1 MKFYS
6 TLPIT
11 ALLALT
17 IVQLAMYWQVIPP
30 GLEMLEAL
38 QGAMGQWF
46 MPLIF
51 LVILAESIIY
61 VGFYF
66 PGQFFAVVLVILSNP
81 SVVDIIWLT
90 VSMVAAATLGSLI
103 NYQLGKAIKSQPHED
118 RQFKLRNLLL
128 AMIHM
133 NALAFFMFNQ
143 GAERRSIK
151 IVWLAGLINLPYY
164 LLLITGTAL
173 LSEQIM
179 QVAES
184 PRLIFVALGVWLA
197 VAITLDVRGLLQR
210 RKSGQSEAG
219 R

>member
-1 MKFYS
+1 MKYYA
-6 TLPIT
+6 TLPVT
-11 ALLALT
+11 ALIALT
-17 IVQLAMYWQVIPP
+17 VVQLATQWQLIPP
-30 GLEMLEAL
+30 GIDMLQSL

-66 PGQFFAVVLVILSNP
+66 PGQFFAVVLVILSEP
-81 SVVDIIWLT
+81 TIIDILWLT
-90 VSMVAAATLGSLI
+90 LSMVAAATLGSLI
-103 NYQLGKAIKSQPHED
+103 NYQLGKAVRSEPHE
-118 RQFKLRNLLL
+118 RTPLKIRNLLL

-143 GAERRSIK
+143 GAERRSPSV
-151 IVWLAGLINLPYY
+151 VWLAGLINLPYY

-179 QVAES
+179 QIAES
-184 PRLIFVALGVWLA
+184 PRLIFIALAIWLA
-197 VAITLDVRGLLQR
+197 VALWLDIRALWR
-210 RKSGQSEAG
+210 RRQQSQ
-219 R
+219 